1 MDIDERDK
9 LLSKFL
15 NNAGIVFTDI
25 KEIDGMHIPRE
36 ILLNTENYKIAKES
50 IPELKLLFS
59 SSYLTCLQDPA
70 SDKQKWPLLNLVRQV
85 LLSSGYN
92 LKPKRL
98 SDGYTKDGIKKYKR
112 IFIIEKLNKNI
123 NPQIL

>member
-15 NNAGIVFTDI
+15 NNAGIVFTNI
-25 KEIDGMHIPRE
+25 KEIEGMHIPRE
-36 ILLNTENYKIAKES
+36 ILLDTEKYKIAKES
-50 IPELKLLFS
+50 VPELKQLFS
-59 SSYLTCLQDPA
+59 SSYLTCLQNPA